1 MHNIS
6 NNLEMGKMKRS
17 ILIGLSLLLAS
28 CTLFTDGT
36 PTPGPSPTMPEP
48 MVTTI
53 SAPDAEGAAKTFLNA
68 WNERGFEDM
77 YEMLSPLTK
86 DGLSKAAF
94 LERYED
100 VWKATYLI
108 GVDHEIVSSL
118 VNPEVA
124 QVRYRVILHS
134 AILGDITRET
144 MMDLKRFGDEWKI
157 AWTSE
162 MILPELSADKKLLL
176 APLIP
181 TRANI
186 YDRNGLAL
194 VAQADMVALW
204 LVPNQVGD
212 EEAEE
217 AMLVALSRLL
227 DQPQQRIQA
236 KYDDIREYDWWV
248 HLGEVSLE
256 EFQPY
261 QGTLNSVGGV
271 QSRSY
276 PSRYYLS
283 GGLAPHAVGYVS
295 LISTEQLEQYQQKGY
310 LGDEFVGQLG
320 LERAY
325 EEELRGVPGGILYL
339 TDANGQIQQP
349 PLTNVAAEAPLAVYS
364 TIDRELQRQA
374 QEAIRDFTGAIV
386 VLERDSG
393 AVLAMVSSPGFD
405 PNFFDSQ
412 HPYSGA
418 GLQEIFGDANQPL
431 FDRATRGL
439 YPLGSVF
446 KIITMAAALESGYY
460 TPETIYNCGSD
471 FRELPDK
478 VYYDWTYERG
488 LPAQGE
494 ISLEQGLIRSCNPW
508 FYHIGNDLYNQG
520 LTTALSDM
528 AKGFGLG
535 QPTGIEIGDEAGLVP
550 DPDAKTE
557 RYGEE
562 WGPHDAVSLAIG
574 QSFLQATPLQLARYI
589 AAIGNG
595 GMLYRPQLVLRIQ
608 SPEGEVVHEFTPEAQ
623 GELPISQETLA
634 AIQKSLVG
642 VIRDQKGTARRR
654 FLDLN
659 LDVAGKTGTATTG
672 EYSKPHAWFA
682 GYTFEERENL
692 PDIAVVVLTEYE
704 GEGSEWAAPIF
715 RRVVESYFF
724 GQPYK
729 LYPWEERIGVPRTET
744 PTPTPTLEGTAVD
757 ETPTPES

>member
-1 MHNIS
+1 
-6 NNLEMGKMKRS
+6 MGKMKRS
-17 ILIGLSLLLAS
+17 LVIVFGLLVAS
-28 CTLFTDGT
+28 CSLFAEGT
-36 PTPGPSPTMPEP
+36 PTPGPSPTLPEP

-53 SAPDAEGAAKTFLNA
+53 SAPDAEGAARAFLKA
-68 WNERGFEDM
+68 WNERRFEDM

-86 DGLSKAAF
+86 DALPKAAF

-100 VWKATYLI
+100 VWKAAYLT

-118 VNPEVA
+118 VAPQEA

-134 AILGDITRET
+134 AIVGDITRET
-144 MMDLKRFGDEWKI
+144 VMDLKRFGDEWKI
-157 AWTSE
+157 AWMSE
-162 MILPELSADKKLLL
+162 MILPELSADKNLLL
-176 APLIP
+176 APLVP

-194 VAQADMVALW
+194 VTQGEMVALW
-204 LVPNQVGD
+204 LVPNQIGD
-212 EEAEE
+212 KKAEE

-227 DQPQQRIQA
+227 NQPQQRILA

-261 QGTLNSVGGV
+261 EGTLSAAGGV
-271 QSRSY
+271 KWSIYS
-276 PSRYYLS
+276 SRYYLN

-295 LISTEQLEQYQQKGY
+295 LIPAEQLEDYQQKGY
-310 LGDEFVGQLG
+310 LGDEFVGQTG

-325 EEELRGVPGGILYL
+325 EDELRGKPGGTLYL
-339 TDANGQIQQP
+339 TDADGQILQP
-349 PLTNVAAEAPLAVYS
+349 ALANVAAEAPLAVYS

-374 QEAIRDFTGAIV
+374 QEAIQDFTGAIV
-386 VLERDSG
+386 VLERDTG

-405 PNFFDSQ
+405 PNFFDPEN
-412 HPYSGA
+412 PYSSA
-418 GLQEIFGDANQPL
+418 GLDEIFSDANQPL

-460 TPETIYNCGSD
+460 TPETTYYCGSD
-471 FRELPDK
+471 FRELPGK
-478 VYYDWTYERG
+478 VLDDWTKERG
-488 LPAQGE
+488 LPPQGE
-494 ISLEQGLIRSCNPW
+494 ISLTNGLIRSCNPW
-508 FYHIGNDLYNQG
+508 FYHIGYDLYNQG
-520 LTTALSDM
+520 LITALPDM

-535 QPTGIEIGDEAGLVP
+535 QSTGIEIGDEAGLVP
-550 DPDAKTE
+550 DPETKLE
-557 RYGEE
+557 KFGEE
-562 WGPHDAVSLAIG
+562 WGAQDAVSLAIG
-574 QSFLQATPLQLARYI
+574 QSFLQVTPLQLARYI

-595 GMLYRPQLVLRIQ
+595 GTLYRPQLVRRIQ

-634 AIQKSLVG
+634 AIQKALVG
-642 VIRDQKGTARRR
+642 VIRDQKGTARTK
-654 FLDLN
+654 FLGLN

-672 EYSKPHAWFA
+672 EYTKPHAWFA
-682 GYTFEERENL
+682 GYTFEEREDK
-692 PDIAVVVLTEYE
+692 PDIAVVVLAEYE
-704 GEGSEWAAPIF
+704 GEGSQWAAPIF
-715 RRVVESYFF
+715 YRVVESYFY

-729 LYPWEERIGVPRTET
+729 LYPWEERVGVPRTET
-744 PTPTPTLEGTAVD
+744 PTPTPTLEGETIT